1 MRVDDLQRAL
11 AKIISQSGSRPPS
24 LIALN
29 DSLKAFG
36 SGSLDEFLVKAKAPK
51 KRPSGPRLQRPVD
64 QHNVNKWA
72 NELSSFRGSV
82 DQFRNR
88 LQGLKSL
95 DPAEVRAIHNKV
107 LGKNSETITRPK
119 AIEALGQ
126 AFAAEAVAQQHER
139 IAKRLFG

>member
-1 MRVDDLQRAL
+1 MRAEELQRAL

-29 DSLKAFG
+29 DSLKMFG
-36 SGSLDEFLVKAKAPK
+36 SGSLDDFLAKAKTAK
-51 KRPSGPRLQRPVD
+51 KRPATPRLQRPVD
-64 QHNVNKWA
+64 QHKVNKWA

-82 DQFRNR
+82 EQFRNR
-88 LQGLKSL
+88 LQELKAL

-107 LGKNSETITRPK
+107 LGKNGETITRPK